1 MTWKLQTVTGEF
13 TGKEVSIERDMLVGR
28 HQDADLLIQSAD
40 ISRRHAAF
48 LLKDNALWVQ
58 DLKSSNGTF
67 VNDLRIENETLLK
80 QGDIVQ
86 FAAHKFSVLEPAV
99 PLSAAKSIVAEPVQ
113 SNVNDEKTQAVT
125 LAAEPD
131 IQSNAQLDE
140 QKDSLVEPVK
150 VADEVI
156 QQPAEAIATSESAQ
170 SQSVS
175 LETAPEKTPSQTMVD
190 QGILDLKERDA
201 SVSLDRDGMP
211 QGIGIPKPAPL
222 PEGVDLSNVT
232 PVVKDSV
239 NFDVPEHCST
249 KEEETQKNASVGLMA
264 LIVLIVVA
272 LLAWYLLN

>member
-1 MTWKLQTVTGEF
+1 MTWKLQTITGEF

-48 LLKDNALWVQ
+48 LLKDNALWIQ

-86 FAAHKFSVLEPAV
+86 FAAHKFSVLEPVESLSDAK
-99 PLSAAKSIVAEPVQ
+99 PLVAEPATVLDQ
-113 SNVNDEKTQAVT
+113 KMQTVT
-125 LAAEPD
+125 LAIEADSQPNILFE
-131 IQSNAQLDE
+131 E
-140 QKDSLVEPVK
+140 QKDSLVESVK
-150 VADEVI
+150 VADDLI

-170 SQSVS
+170 SQSVQ
-175 LETAPEKTPSQTMVD
+175 LETAAEKTPSQTMVD
-190 QGILDLKERDA
+190 QGILNLKERDA

-211 QGIGIPKPAPL
+211 QGISIPKPAPL
-222 PEGVDLSNVT
+222 PEGVDLSAVS
-232 PVVKDSV
+232 PVVNDSAT
-239 NFDVPEHCST
+239 FDEPEHCST
-249 KEEETQKNASVGLMA
+249 KEEETQKNASIGLMA

-272 LLAWYLLN
+272 FIAWYLLN